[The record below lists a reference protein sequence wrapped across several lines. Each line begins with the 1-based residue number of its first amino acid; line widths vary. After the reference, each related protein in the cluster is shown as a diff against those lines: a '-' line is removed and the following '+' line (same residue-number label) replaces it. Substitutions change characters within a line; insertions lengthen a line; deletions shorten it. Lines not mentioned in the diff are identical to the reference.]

1 MKGVKILSTGYY
13 VPEKILTN
21 ADLEKMVDTSD
32 EWITTRTGIKE
43 RRIAADGEAVS
54 DMAVAAASQAMSRGG
69 ISKESI
75 DLIITATFTPDYPLP
90 SASCLIGKKLGIKDI
105 QMFDLSAACTGFIYA
120 LSVAQSMIKAGISKT
135 ALVIGAEK
143 LTAFTDWTDRGSCIL
158 FSDGAGAAILTES
171 DEDSFLSFELGADGA
186 FKDLLYIPAGGSLN
200 PPTEETVKNRQHF
213 IKMEGNKT
221 FKVAV
226 SRMNSTAK
234 KALEKAGIKADD
246 MKLLIPH
253 QANIRII
260 EALARALRFPME
272 KVFVNIDK
280 VGNCSAATIPVA
292 LSQAEQSGIIKRGDL
307 IELVAFG
314 GGFTWGAAVIRF

>member
-13 VPEKILTN
+13 LPEKILTKKKKK
-21 ADLEKMVDTSD
+21 KMVDTSD

-69 ISKESI
+69 VSKESI

>member
-13 VPEKILTN
+13 LPEKILTN

-43 RRIAADGEAVS
+43 RHIAADGEAVS
-54 DMAVAAASQAMSRGG
+54 DMAEKAASQAVERAG
-69 ISKESI
+69 ISKNDI
-75 DLIITATFTPDYPLP
+75 GLIITATFTPDYPLP
-90 SASCLIGKKLGIKDI
+90 SASCLIGEKMGIKNV
-105 QMFDLSAACTGFIYA
+105 QMFDISAACTGFIYA

-135 ALVIGAEK
+135 ALVIAAEK
-143 LTAFTDWTDRGSCIL
+143 LTAYTDWADRGSCIL
-158 FSDGAGAAILTES
+158 FSDGAGAVVLSES
-171 DEDSFLSFELGADGA
+171 DEDSFLGFDFGADGS
-186 FKDLLYIPAGGSLN
+186 FRKLLYVPAGGSLN
-200 PPTEETVKNRQHF
+200 PPTAETVKNRQHF

-234 KALEKAGIKADD
+234 KALDKAGVSAEDIE
-246 MKLLIPH
+246 LLIPH

-260 EALARALRFPME
+260 EALARALKFSME

-292 LSQAEQSGIIKRGDL
+292 LAQADQAGRLKRGDL
-307 IELVAFG
+307 MELVAFG
-314 GGFTWGAAVIRF
+314 GGFTWGAAVIRY